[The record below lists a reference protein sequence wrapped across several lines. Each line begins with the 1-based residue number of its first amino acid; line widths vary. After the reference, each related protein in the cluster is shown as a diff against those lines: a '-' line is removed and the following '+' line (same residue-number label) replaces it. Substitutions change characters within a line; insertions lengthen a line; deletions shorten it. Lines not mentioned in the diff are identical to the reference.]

1 MAHIFFHTLFFCCMW
16 KALSFKE
23 IQNHFQ
29 ALEFTLFHSRMSTQ
43 GQTSTQDRNLSSERT
58 THFVHF
64 PAAVDRSGLTSP
76 IHLSV
81 STLAQCP
88 AQILREDN
96 LSLEGLF
103 SSQESWL
110 ARFYS

>member
-1 MAHIFFHTLFFCCMW
+1 MAQIFFHTLFLCCMR

-43 GQTSTQDRNLSSERT
+43 GQTSIETEISLLREPHTLSI
-58 THFVHF
+58 FLLLW
-64 PAAVDRSGLTSP
+64 AGLDSRAL
-76 IHLSV
+76 IHLV
-81 STLAQCP
+81 FQPWQCLAQV
-88 AQILREDN
+88 LREDS

-110 ARFYS
+110 ARFFS